1 MNEKMDSGPFSYG
14 IRTCFITKTSIPE
27 AVYTDLELSVKQML
41 KNLFNSKLLSYKNQS
56 TDLHCKSIGWFLY
69 GTRFY

>member
-41 KNLFNSKLLSYKNQS
+41 KNLFNSKLLFIQKPVN
-56 TDLHCKSIGWFLY
+56 
-69 GTRFY
+69 

>member
-1 MNEKMDSGPFSYG
+1 MDSGPFSYG
-14 IRTCFITKTSIPE
+14 IITCFITKTSIPE
-27 AVYTDLELSVKQML
+27 AVYTDLQLSVKQML

-69 GTRFY
+69 GTRLF